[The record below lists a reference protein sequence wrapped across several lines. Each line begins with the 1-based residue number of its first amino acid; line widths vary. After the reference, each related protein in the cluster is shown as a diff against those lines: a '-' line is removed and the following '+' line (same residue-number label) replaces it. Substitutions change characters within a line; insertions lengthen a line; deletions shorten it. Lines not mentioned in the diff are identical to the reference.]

1 MEEATTAREQRPG
14 MLAFAVGRVEIA
26 DGRRCGPAPG
36 TLIADQHPQSTGL
49 GPAASWVEHRHRGVV
64 GVEGGAGTDMAGDR
78 RGERFEQERGLADPV
93 GQRGA
98 RELDPGPGIDCALPV
113 ERSVVA
119 VLGHQD
125 MGEQARTRPTPLD
138 RQRRSRDLG
147 DRLAHAAAHPGPD
160 VDHHLEVR
168 GHVFEHFA
176 LVVAEPGQAGAATRR
191 AGAGR
196 RVHHPLARQMG
207 RQRLATT
214 RTRRA
219 RPGGRPIPGGR
230 GRRLTRLVLGL
241 GFLEIADQQLELIN
255 PLRRA
260 AEARPSHQREHRPQ
274 LLDGQRL
281 GVELGVACGELAVPG
296 GERFLQRHRQRPQ
309 RRRIGEAGSRLPTT

>member
-14 MLAFAVGRVEIA
+14 MLALAVGRVEIA

-78 RGERFEQERGLADPV
+78 RGERFEQERGLGPSRPAWSARARPRT
-93 GQRGA
+93 GHRWRSAGRAERG
-98 RELDPGPGIDCALPV
+98 RSTWPPGHGRA
-113 ERSVVA
+113 
-119 VLGHQD
+119 G
-125 MGEQARTRPTPLD
+125 RTWPTPLD

-196 RVHHPLARQMG
+196 A
-207 RQRLATT
+207 
-214 RTRRA
+214 
-219 RPGGRPIPGGR
+219 
-230 GRRLTRLVLGL
+230 
-241 GFLEIADQQLELIN
+241 
-255 PLRRA
+255 
-260 AEARPSHQREHRPQ
+260 
-274 LLDGQRL
+274 
-281 GVELGVACGELAVPG
+281 
-296 GERFLQRHRQRPQ
+296 
-309 RRRIGEAGSRLPTT
+309 